1 MKEKLYSIENVQ
13 SIIDIA
19 PNELQKLIKKNSRYL
34 KIIRE
39 ENSDGRKEIFFDEES
54 LKRLMFLKQLEHGGD
69 FSRSAIFEMVQAPRM
84 SIKQNEKSN
93 EDPLAKVCKSLEA
106 VSEEAICLQK
116 QMHEL
121 IGKHEHVLKE
131 LNLVRAKNILLEK
144 EIGILRNREAALMG
158 HMRQNAENFDEE
170 DLEYQL
176 FN

>member
-1 MKEKLYSIENVQ
+1 MKEKRYSIETVQ
-13 SIIDIA
+13 TIIDIA

-34 KIIRE
+34 NIIRE
-39 ENSDGRKEIFFDEES
+39 ETAEGRKEIFFDEES
-54 LKRLMFLKQLEHGGD
+54 LKRLMFLKQLELGGD
-69 FSRSAIFEMVQAPRM
+69 VSRGAVVEMVKTPRM
-84 SIKQNEKSN
+84 AADKHKKAQ
-93 EDPLAKVCKSLEA
+93 EDPLARVCKSLEA
-106 VSEEAICLQK
+106 VSVEATCLQK

-121 IGKHEHVLKE
+121 IVKHDHVLKE

-158 HMRQNAENFDEE
+158 QLRQNAENYDED